1 MPRTRSIRVLIVDDN
16 RTVRRGLRI
25 QLDQAEGIRVIGEA
39 ANGADAVAI
48 GVAERPDVVLM
59 DLQMPGM
66 SGLEATYRLL
76 GATAKGGPAIVVM
89 TSHAGDRFVLSALD
103 AGAVGY
109 LIKGHDTE
117 RLTDAVRAAARGE
130 ALVSSRVTT
139 PVLRELARRR
149 PGRAEWVEATTLSP
163 AEEKVVAALSRGIT
177 GNDDIALA
185 LHLSVN
191 TVRSHVRSALAKTG
205 TADRTQLALW
215 GVRHRLDRDA
225 G

>member
-76 GATAKGGPAIVVM
+76 GAAVKWVPAIVVM

-117 RLTDAVRAAARGE
+117 RLTDAVRAAVRGE
-130 ALVSSRVTT
+130 ALVSSRVMT
-139 PVLRELARRR
+139 PVLRELAQRR
-149 PGRAEWVEATTLSP
+149 PGQAEWVEATTLSP
-163 AEEKVVAALSRGIT
+163 AEEKVVAALSRGFT
-177 GNDDIALA
+177 GNDDIALM

-191 TVRSHVRSALAKTG
+191 TVRSHIRSALAKTG
-205 TADRTQLALW
+205 TSDRTQLALW
-215 GVRHRLDRDA
+215 GVRHRLDRA
-225 G
+225 PR